1 MFFDFSIFGPGSCLM
16 FFIVMIY
23 CVFFQGRKKRRRR
36 RPANTFSPPVEKN
49 SPYPPDYKIH
59 RDTSYVRPFLRAQ
72 MKGYYDKE
80 DFLKTG
86 DWIVDTPAGKEVF
99 VNSLMQFTGNT
110 VFMYYATNYEGLK
123 NGSVYPSM
131 LDIDTNFGVK
141 NVRSIR
147 IFTIRGGKGLKMSLT
162 KEYPEEPEEMYFEF
176 RGPDAE
182 AMAENVR
189 TKLYAKREKAQN
201 MIKDREKRKTRI
213 NLEK

>member
-1 MFFDFSIFGPGSCLM
+1 MFFDFSIFGPGTYVL

-36 RPANTFSPPVEKN
+36 RPANAFSPPVEKN

-86 DWIVDTPAGKEVF
+86 DWIVDTPAGKEVYI
-99 VNSLMQFTGNT
+99 NSLIEFISTCG
-110 VFMYYATNYEGLK
+110 FMHYATNYEGLED
-123 NGSVYPSM
+123 GSVYPSV
-131 LDIDTNFGVK
+131 LDTIFQAE

-147 IFTIRGGKGLKMSLT
+147 IFTIRGGKGMKMSLT
-162 KEYPEEPEEMYFEF
+162 KEDPEDPEEMYFEF
-176 RGPDAE
+176 RGPDADS
-182 AMAENVR
+182 MAENAR
-189 TKLYAKREKAQN
+189 TKIYAKREEAQN
-201 MIKDREKRKTRI
+201 MIKEREKRKTRI
-213 NLEK
+213 NLEKP